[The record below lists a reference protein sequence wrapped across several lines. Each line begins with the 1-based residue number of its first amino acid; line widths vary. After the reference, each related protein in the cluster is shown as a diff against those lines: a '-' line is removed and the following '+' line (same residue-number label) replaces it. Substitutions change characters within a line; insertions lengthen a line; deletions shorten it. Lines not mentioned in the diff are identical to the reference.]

1 MLLMPDT
8 SKGLFINDEIK
19 MGLDDKS
26 RFKNEEIV
34 TQQLEKKRPW
44 FRGGARK
51 VVSGGERLVEKAC
64 VCWGGG
70 LVIS

>member
-1 MLLMPDT
+1 MPGT

-34 TQQLEKKRPW
+34 TQQLKKKRP
-44 FRGGARK
+44 
-51 VVSGGERLVEKAC
+51 
-64 VCWGGG
+64 
-70 LVIS
+70 